1 MSQQHD
7 ALLGDVV
14 QFVERARKQWSD
26 VAANDN
32 QLAAAIL
39 PPYLTMIPTASII
52 LGIIQLFMLCSVVEM
67 WVKRF
72 CNKHVVILIVE
83 KFR

>member
-1 MSQQHD
+1 M
-7 ALLGDVV
+7 

-32 QLAAAIL
+32 KLAAAFL

-52 LGIIQLFMLCSVVEM
+52 LGMVLYNCLCCVQWWKCGLRGFATNML
-67 WVKRF
+67 
-72 CNKHVVILIVE
+72 
-83 KFR
+83 